1 MGVAGVYTPKN
12 YELSAIMADIIAMIE
27 KNRC

>member
-12 YELSAIMADIIAMIE
+12 YELSSIMADIVTLIE
-27 KNRC
+27 SRRG